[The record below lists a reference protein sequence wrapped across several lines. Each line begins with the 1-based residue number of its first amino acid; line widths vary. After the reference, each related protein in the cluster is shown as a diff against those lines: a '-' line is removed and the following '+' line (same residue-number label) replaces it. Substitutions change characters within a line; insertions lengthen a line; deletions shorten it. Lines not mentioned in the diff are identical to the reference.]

1 MTHTLKKLLFC
12 LFLYS
17 GYANAQVNAVPLN
30 QLGKLPDS
38 CQKDEPVENN
48 KLVIQS
54 SQVKIQSYSCFMPN
68 IADALGYS
76 VFAIHLDKNKT
87 YYFKSQSRDIS
98 SIAGQTI
105 HKIDSET
112 FAIDNYQERGG
123 NFIIFWIA
131 DWSNIYT
138 QDVSYYTDDETSID
152 SFIKGKQIYLQKK
165 KYLDNTKTTKVG
177 SPLII
182 MKDKQKGL
190 IINKSKAQNF

>member
-12 LFLYS
+12 LFLFS
-17 GYANAQVNAVPLN
+17 GYANAQVNAVLLN
-30 QLGKLPDS
+30 QLSKLPDS
-38 CQKDEPVENN
+38 CQKDEAAENN
-48 KLVIQS
+48 KLVIQTA
-54 SQVKIQSYSCFMPN
+54 QVKIQSYSCFKSD
-68 IADALGYS
+68 IADALGYN

-87 YYFKSQSRDIS
+87 YYFKSQTQDIS

-131 DWSNIYT
+131 NWSNIYT
-138 QDVSYYTDDETSID
+138 QDISYYTDDEVSID
-152 SFIKGKQIYLQKK
+152 SVIKGNQIYLQKI
-165 KYLDNTKTTKVG
+165 KYLDNTKTKKVG

-190 IINKSKAQNF
+190 IINKTKAQNF

>member
-1 MTHTLKKLLFC
+1 MTHTFKKILLC

-17 GYANAQVNAVPLN
+17 GAVNAQVNAIPLN
-30 QLGKLPDS
+30 QLSKLPDS
-38 CQKDEPVENN
+38 CQKDEAAENN
-48 KLVIQS
+48 KLVIQA
-54 SQVKIQSYSCFMPN
+54 SQVKIQSYSCFKPN
-68 IADALGYS
+68 ADDALGYN

-87 YYFKSQSRDIS
+87 YYFKSQTRDIS
-98 SIAGQTI
+98 SIAGQNI

-138 QDVSYYTDDETSID
+138 QDISYYTDDETSID
-152 SFIKGKQIYLQKK
+152 SFTKDKQIYLQKK

>member
-1 MTHTLKKLLFC
+1 MVYF
-12 LFLYS
+12 FFS
-17 GYANAQVNAVPLN
+17 GYANAQVNTIPLN
-30 QLGKLPDS
+30 QLSKLPDS

-48 KLVIQS
+48 KLVIQTA
-54 SQVKIQSYSCFMPN
+54 QIKIQSYSCFKPD
-68 IADALGYS
+68 IADALGYN

-87 YYFKSQSRDIS
+87 YYFKSQTQDIS

-123 NFIIFWIA
+123 NFIIFWITN
-131 DWSNIYT
+131 WSNIYT
-138 QDVSYYTDDETSID
+138 QDISYYTNDETSID
-152 SFIKGKQIYLQKK
+152 SFIKDRKIYLQKK
-165 KYLDNTKTTKVG
+165 KYLNNTKTAKVG

-190 IINKSKAQNF
+190 IINKTKAQNF